1 MQRAEEGV
9 AKHKVYKFLANIN
22 IEVDLCIFV
31 CMNAYI
37 SVIISARD
45 NKFDMKLLLEHT
57 QHKHLS

>member
-1 MQRAEEGV
+1 MQRAEKGV
-9 AKHKVYKFLANIN
+9 AKHKVYKFLANI
-22 IEVDLCIFV
+22 EVVLCIFV